1 MSESG
6 LIIALFTVLFT
17 LFVVLTERKLLAYA
31 MRRMGPTLMGRNGAF
46 QIALDLFK
54 LLTKDIFLI
63 PRPTSALAPVFLTL
77 LYCCQ
82 LMFSQNFIWGP
93 SMFLFENVDSMVL
106 YHLILILFGNI
117 FFTVVGLLSQ
127 SRYAI
132 IGTARSLV
140 HVISLDIFVTIVYSL
155 LVFSS
160 QSANF
165 HDFVLVQNMYWFIF
179 LYSPAASGFLVLF
192 LLESKRT
199 PFDHAETEAEVVA
212 GYAVEYSG
220 PMLLII
226 FLAEYLHLVIAS
238 VHFVLF
244 FIGGWFTLE
253 YLWFLPPI
261 FVTPHDT
268 FYWFEL
274 FNNFIRVL

>member
-1 MSESG
+1 MSEGG

-274 FNNFIRVL
+274 FNNFIRI

>member
-1 MSESG
+1 MSESS

-54 LLTKDIFLI
+54 LVTKETFLI
-63 PRPTSALAPVFLTL
+63 PRPTSALAPIFLAL

-93 SMFLFENVDSMVL
+93 SMFIFDNVDSMIL

-132 IGTARSLV
+132 IGTARALV

-155 LVFSS
+155 LVFAA

-165 HDFVLVQNMYWFIF
+165 HDFVLIQNMYWLIF
-179 LYSPAASGFLVLF
+179 LYSPAASGFFILF

-199 PFDHAETEAEVVA
+199 PFDHAETESEVVA

-220 PMLLII
+220 SMLLMI
-226 FLAEYLHLVIAS
+226 FLAEYLHLIIAS
-238 VHFVLF
+238 IHFVLF
-244 FIGGWFTLE
+244 FIGGWYSLE
-253 YLWFLPPI
+253 YLFFLPPV
-261 FVTPHDT
+261 FLSTHDS

-274 FNNFIRVL
+274 FNNLTRNK